1 MSDQDQKVE
10 RNDERV
16 EDLEVRGDE
25 AREVAGGKKAN
36 PRANPRWNRMKKAV
50 DMFGRSRGGSADA

>member
-1 MSDQDQKVE
+1 MSDQDQRAD

-25 AREVAGGKKAN
+25 ARDVAGGAVKKGKA
-36 PRANPRWNRMKKAV
+36 AKKGLAGKAAAKRF
-50 DMFGRSRGGSADA
+50 DKQES

>member
-1 MSDQDQKVE
+1 MRDQRAD

-25 AREVAGGKKAN
+25 AREVAGGKKRPSA
-36 PRANPRWNRMKKAV
+36 RAAKKGGLARSQKKGSL
-50 DMFGRSRGGSADA
+50 GREA

>member
-1 MSDQDQKVE
+1 MSDQDQRAE

-25 AREVAGGKKAN
+25 AREIGGGKKAN
-36 PRANPRWNRMKKAV
+36 PRGNPRWNRMKKAV
-50 DMFGRSRGGSADA
+50 GLGRGRGGSADA

>member
-1 MSDQDQKVE
+1 MSDQDQRAE

-25 AREVAGGKKAN
+25 AREIGGGKMAN
-36 PRANPRWNRMKKAV
+36 PRGNPRWNRMKNAV
-50 DMFGRSRGGSADA
+50 GLGKKRGSADA

>member
-1 MSDQDQKVE
+1 MSDQDQRD

-25 AREVAGGKKAN
+25 AREIAGGKKV
-36 PRANPRWNRMKKAV
+36 MKK
-50 DMFGRSRGGSADA
+50 GGLAAKKGKAAGYDLKKNQA

>member
-1 MSDQDQKVE
+1 MSDQDQRAD

-25 AREVAGGKKAN
+25 ARDVAGGKKADAKAN
-36 PRANPRWNRMKKAV
+36 PRASYRMRGQAQGVRPGKKEA
-50 DMFGRSRGGSADA
+50 

>member
-1 MSDQDQKVE
+1 MSDQDQRAE

-25 AREVAGGKKAN
+25 AREVAGGKKAEGKAAAKKRAARMN
-36 PRANPRWNRMKKAV
+36 PGNAGGGYV
-50 DMFGRSRGGSADA
+50 RSSS

>member
-1 MSDQDQKVE
+1 MSDQDQRAE

-36 PRANPRWNRMKKAV
+36 PRGWARFRKGIRYGKSGDAKKA
-50 DMFGRSRGGSADA
+50 